1 MIVEPY
7 VYKER
12 ESKVKTYQVGDKI
25 HIDGTC
31 IYDKMHKVILNKNEF
46 ESWFFGGQVIQDAM
60 PNTTTDE
67 REFLKTGLCCS
78 PIWDNLEEEG
88 EE

>member
-7 VYKER
+7 VYKQR
-12 ESKVKTYQVGDKI
+12 DKVKTFEVGDKL
-25 HIDGTC
+25 HIDGKCCYGTQ
-31 IYDKMHKVILNKNEF
+31 HKLIVPKHEF

-78 PIWDNLEEEG
+78 PIWDNIEEEA